1 MVKEPKRPWLAAL
14 LAFFF
19 GGPGFFYL
27 GLRRGLVAT
36 LAWLLAALSVLLYFP
51 SHPSGLVLLQAATA
65 WLAFLICKRVN
76 TVTAKQAESP
86 EPDLAQRAQ
95 TKCAKE
101 IRDVGWS
108 VLAVSGFTLL
118 VFASFTPPTIGEIG
132 HFAHVFARVLRIMSI
147 WGMATGIGLT
157 LAWRWARVSMLIFG
171 GLLTAS
177 GTILMVGY
185 LFMPVEDMACW
196 GVLAIRVLIV
206 VISLIPVAI
215 GVLWFRF
222 FVRSNVKSYFG
233 IPRKAPVN
241 PA

>member
-1 MVKEPKRPWLAAL
+1 MTKEPKRPRLAAL

-36 LAWLLAALSVLLYFP
+36 LGWLLAALSVLLYLP

-76 TVTAKQAESP
+76 AVTAKRAESP

-95 TKCAKE
+95 IKCAKE

-118 VFASFTPPTIGEIG
+118 VFASFPPPMGEMG
-132 HFAHVFARVLRIMSI
+132 HFVHVFARVLRIMSI

-185 LFMPVEDMACW
+185 LFMPVEDMVW
-196 GVLAIRVLIV
+196 WRVLAIRVLIV

-215 GVLWFRF
+215 GVVWFRF

-233 IPRKAPVN
+233 IPRKAPVS